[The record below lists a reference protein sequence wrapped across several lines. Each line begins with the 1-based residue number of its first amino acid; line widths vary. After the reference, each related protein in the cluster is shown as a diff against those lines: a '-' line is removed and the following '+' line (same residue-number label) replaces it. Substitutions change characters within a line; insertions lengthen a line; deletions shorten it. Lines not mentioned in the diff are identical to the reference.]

1 MRVGCMR
8 VLQHLAVPL
17 KPILPMSRAMHEASE
32 ANDAT
37 ETHGTEDEVVSEES
51 WDPEAGHEP
60 NQGDEPEMED
70 EPNETSHEARH
81 MTPQEPAYPPPP
93 PAIRPGPPLV
103 WWHGGVYIERYE
115 TGSFRIY
122 EEVDGEWVD
131 MRLSE
136 DDLET
141 MRQIATRAMRMM
153 TQASEVELLSW
164 LQQLIGNQA
173 MRTSVR
179 IALTASV
186 GMGQLEAAAGV
197 PMEQIRQQI

>member
-1 MRVGCMR
+1 MLLRPMAQKMRWLV
-8 VLQHLAVPL
+8 
-17 KPILPMSRAMHEASE
+17 K
-32 ANDAT
+32 N
-37 ETHGTEDEVVSEES
+37 HGTH
-51 WDPEAGHEP
+51 EAGHGP

-141 MRQIATRAMRMM
+141 MRQIATRAMGMM

-164 LQQLIGNQA
+164 LQQLRQPGQEDIGQNCFDSISWDGPIRSSSWGPNGADQA
-173 MRTSVR
+173 TDMSV
-179 IALTASV
+179 S
-186 GMGQLEAAAGV
+186 GD
-197 PMEQIRQQI
+197 

>member
-1 MRVGCMR
+1 MD
-8 VLQHLAVPL
+8 
-17 KPILPMSRAMHEASE
+17 EAYK

-60 NQGDEPEMED
+60 NQGDEPENGVWDDNEEMED
-70 EPNETSHEARH
+70 EPNETSHEASH
-81 MTPQEPAYPPPP
+81 MTPQEPRYPPPP

-141 MRQIATRAMRMM
+141 MRQIATRAMRMI